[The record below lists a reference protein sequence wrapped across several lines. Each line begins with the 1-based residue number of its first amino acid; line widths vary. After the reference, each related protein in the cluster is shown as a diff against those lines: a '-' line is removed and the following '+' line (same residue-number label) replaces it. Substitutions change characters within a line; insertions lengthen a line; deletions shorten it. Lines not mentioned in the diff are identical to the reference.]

1 MKLKRAYRWGA
12 SLLLVVTM
20 MAMPVGAA
28 ILNVGNSVTVEAS
41 DDGKE
46 TESVSDN
53 VASEPKCICVEKCS
67 TYDKNENC
75 PVCKEDSTK
84 CAYIE
89 PNVKISIS
97 TPNGWYKDSASAAVK
112 VEDTKE
118 TGNFKIK
125 TVEARI
131 SQNGS
136 WVDITDE
143 MIVEVSENCSVYVQ
157 VTDQNGKT
165 YNKNK
170 YIDCFDTVKPTLNAA
185 VNDGLLSIQGID
197 NDSGIKA
204 IYVNGYE
211 FTKLTNGVLNIRLQ
225 QFDTGYQYFTLQAVD
240 LAGNMS
246 EVYKTSNPYYEDPT
260 VEKDSSD
267 TSQSAAS
274 QLPVSATATDPTNAK
289 ATVTEHTTDTGSVS
303 GSKSDAES
311 TTGTDNAT
319 TEDSEGGKEFYTI
332 TTKSDKVFYLII
344 DKDQTENNVY
354 LLTEAEENDLLNF
367 TESDTDTL
375 PQNSAVV
382 ESALP
387 SDSSTI
393 NTDKSTTEADNE
405 SEPGTETEKGTD
417 ATKEVP
423 EPKESSN
430 TGTYLIMA
438 IALFGVGGAYYY
450 LKFIKGKRETFDD
463 DFDEDEEVSEPEYET
478 EEDDGK
484 EEIEEPF
491 DDESESS
498 DSEAEKF
505 EDGEDDYM

>member
-1 MKLKRAYRWGA
+1 MKSKKAYRWVA
-12 SLLLVVTM
+12 SLLFAVTM

-28 ILNVGNSVTVEAS
+28 IFNVGNGVIVKASSV
-41 DDGKE
+41 GE
-46 TESVSDN
+46 TEIVSNNN
-53 VASEPKCICVEKCS
+53 VSEPKCICVNKCS

-75 PVCKEDSTK
+75 PVCKEDWTK

-89 PNVKISIS
+89 PNVKISIN
-97 TPNGWYKDSASAAVK
+97 TPKGWYKDRASVAVK

-118 TGNFKIK
+118 TGTFKIK

-143 MIVEVSENCSVYVQ
+143 MVIEVSENCSVYVQ

-170 YIDCFDTVKPTLNAA
+170 YIECFDTVKPTLNAA
-185 VNDGLLSIQGID
+185 VNDGLLSIQGTD

-211 FTKLTNGVLNIRLQ
+211 FKKLTNGVLNIRLQ
-225 QFDTGYQYFTLQAVD
+225 QFDTGYQYFSLQTVD
-240 LAGNMS
+240 NAGNMS

-267 TSQSAAS
+267 TSQSAAN
-274 QLPVSATATDPTNAK
+274 QLPVSATATEPTNAK
-289 ATVTEHTTDTGSVS
+289 ATITEHITDTGSVS
-303 GSKSDAES
+303 GSTSKAGSS
-311 TTGTDNAT
+311 TETNSAT
-319 TEDSEGGKEFYTI
+319 AEDSGGGKEFYTI

-354 LLTEAEENDLLNF
+354 LLTEAGENDLLNF

-387 SDSSTI
+387 SDNSAK
-393 NTDKSTTEADNE
+393 NTDEIITKTDNE
-405 SEPGTETEKGTD
+405 SESGTEAEEGTD
-417 ATKEVP
+417 ATKEVAKP
-423 EPKESSN
+423 QESSN

-463 DFDEDEEVSEPEYET
+463 DFDEDEEISEPEYES
-478 EEDDGK
+478 EETDVK
-484 EEIEEPF
+484 EEIEEES

-498 DSEAEKF
+498 NSEKEKF
-505 EDGEDDYM
+505 EDSEDDYM